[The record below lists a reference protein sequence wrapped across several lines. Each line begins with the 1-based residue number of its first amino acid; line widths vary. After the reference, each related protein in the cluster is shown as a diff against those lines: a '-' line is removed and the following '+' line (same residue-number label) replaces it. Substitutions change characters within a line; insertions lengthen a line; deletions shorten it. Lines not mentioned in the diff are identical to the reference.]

1 MICPDINLL
10 LYTINEAF
18 PRHREAKAW
27 WDGVLSG
34 SLPVGMPHVVILGVI
49 RLAMNR
55 RVFPNPLTL
64 DQAIEVVDG
73 WLGQPNVHLIPP
85 TGSHWP
91 TLKTMLRGSDAGSSL
106 TTDAHIAALASE
118 YGMIIHSSD
127 ADFARFPGIR
137 VVNPLRDT
145 PA

>member
-10 LYTINEAF
+10 LYAINDAF

-34 SLPVGMPHVVILGVI
+34 SVPVGIPHVVILGVI
-49 RLAMNR
+49 RLATNR
-55 RVFPNPLTL
+55 KVFPKPLTL
-64 DQAIEVVDG
+64 KQAIGIVDG
-73 WLGQPNVHLIPP
+73 WLQQPNVRLIPP
-85 TGSHWP
+85 TGSHWM
-91 TLKTMLRGSDAGSSL
+91 TLKMMLEESDAGPNL

-118 YGMIIHSSD
+118 YAMIIHSND
-127 ADFARFPGIR
+127 ADFARFPGVR